1 MIKITAKTIME
12 QLNRIEEAINDEKD
26 ADDLDRTLRE
36 SKIRQQMRIDT
47 AEKLIAE
54 GVDLQKIGRATGLS
68 AAFLADMEERKKSGD
83 V

>member
-12 QLNRIEEAINDEKD
+12 RLNRIEEAINDEKD

-36 SKIRQQMRIDT
+36 SKIRQQMRVDT

-54 GVDLQKIGRATGLS
+54 DVDLQKIGRATGLS
-68 AAFLADMEERKKSGD
+68 IAFLAEIEERKKSGD
-83 V
+83 I